1 MGRIMTVFDID
12 FGKYEEKCHAQHM
25 EVEFNSDVY
34 PPRIVLT
41 QEQTLFDVG
50 TQQEQTRETEIVVV
64 GGVEPQ
70 ITVKGAWETTRKRLN
85 KMVTEALKLLELYL
99 HAYMQDHMEYE
110 AAREGG
116 REA

>member
-1 MGRIMTVFDID
+1 MTVFDID
-12 FGKYEEKCHAQHM
+12 FGKYEEKFHAQHM

-85 KMVTEALKLLELYL
+85 KMVTGALKLLELYL
-99 HAYMQDHMEYE
+99 YAYMQDHMEYE

>member
-64 GGVEPQ
+64 GGVEPEKAAEYAGVSRP
-70 ITVKGAWETTRKRLN
+70 TLYNLLKRPTAYFPQTLRL
-85 KMVTEALKLLELYL
+85 MRALSIPVEE
-99 HAYMQDHMEYE
+99 MR
-110 AAREGG
+110 AAISYPW
-116 REA
+116 

>member
-50 TQQEQTRETEIVVV
+50 TQQEQTRETEIVIT
-64 GGVEPQ
+64 GGLEPE
-70 ITVKGAWETTRKRLN
+70 ITVKGIFSLRKKEMDAIIRKAVNVLN
-85 KMVTEALKLLELYL
+85 IYL
-99 HAYMQDHMEYE
+99 HAYVQDHMEYE
-110 AAREGG
+110 ADREGG

>member
-41 QEQTLFDVG
+41 
-50 TQQEQTRETEIVVV
+50 
-64 GGVEPQ
+64 
-70 ITVKGAWETTRKRLN
+70 
-85 KMVTEALKLLELYL
+85 
-99 HAYMQDHMEYE
+99 
-110 AAREGG
+110 
-116 REA
+116 

>member
-50 TQQEQTRETEIVVV
+50 TQQEQTR
-64 GGVEPQ
+64 
-70 ITVKGAWETTRKRLN
+70 
-85 KMVTEALKLLELYL
+85 
-99 HAYMQDHMEYE
+99 
-110 AAREGG
+110 
-116 REA
+116 

>member
-70 ITVKGAWETTRKRLN
+70 IIP
-85 KMVTEALKLLELYL
+85 
-99 HAYMQDHMEYE
+99 
-110 AAREGG
+110 
-116 REA
+116 